1 MCFITI
7 QSFHLVS
14 SSNTHLSVQFFFKF
28 LSLPLFVGT
37 ISQHMRT
44 MLFSQLCP
52 TARVSV
58 KELNRT
64 RTSLCSPRTSPTWR
78 PWSRT
83 VCWTNSWRTFRRQR
97 QLQATPTH
105 TDFTVV
111 LPWKC
116 SLSWARCLFTAAN
129 VCTRTFLLL
138 YSKLRIREW
147 CLYNEQVFCK
157 TQFAVVFSECIT
169 EIHDNIVSHTHSSD
183 SKRNTHFYITSMRQ
197 SWIVF
202 MKKLNLSC
210 VLYVFVHVTDSLP
223 QVWISV
229 FSYYIY
235 IKHESHFIIVA
246 SVNKANRTELEVC
259 STFLMHIITVLLQ
272 IPNLHSALTFC
283 F

>member
-1 MCFITI
+1 MWRSWTELWRPCVRRG
-7 QSFHLVS
+7 HLQPEGLEAEQCAEQTPEELLGGS
-14 SSNTHLSVQFFFKF
+14 ANYNQ
-28 LSLPLFVGT
+28 P
-37 ISQHMRT
+37 QHT
-44 MLFSQLCP
+44 Q
-52 TARVSV
+52 
-58 KELNRT
+58 
-64 RTSLCSPRTSPTWR
+64 TSLLFCPGNAHCREYGAS
-78 PWSRT
+78 
-83 VCWTNSWRTFRRQR
+83 
-97 QLQATPTH
+97 
-105 TDFTVV
+105 
-111 LPWKC
+111 
-116 SLSWARCLFTAAN
+116 FTAAN

-147 CLYNEQVFCK
+147 CLYNEQVFRK